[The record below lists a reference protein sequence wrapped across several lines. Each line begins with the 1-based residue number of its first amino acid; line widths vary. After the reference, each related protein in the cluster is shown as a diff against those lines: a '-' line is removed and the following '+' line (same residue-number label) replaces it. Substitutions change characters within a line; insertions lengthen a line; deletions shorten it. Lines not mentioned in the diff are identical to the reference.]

1 LGWQKNR
8 ESRRESLDLDATIR
22 VAKVEEDGRKQNME
36 FDTVQKSER
45 FGFSLVLIE
54 STAQL

>member
-1 LGWQKNR
+1 MGWQKNR